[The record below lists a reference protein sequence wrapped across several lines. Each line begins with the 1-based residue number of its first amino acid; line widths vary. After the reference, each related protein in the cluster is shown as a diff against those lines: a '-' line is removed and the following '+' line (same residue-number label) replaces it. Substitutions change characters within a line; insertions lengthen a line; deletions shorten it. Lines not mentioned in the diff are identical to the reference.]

1 MGSRV
6 DDPGALWTFFIV
18 VVLTV
23 TILLVAV
30 GAAMFIGHRRLV
42 EAHADFTRR
51 LVQVQDQE
59 RARIAAEVH
68 DDLGTHVSLIRT
80 SLAEQDPAAALQGAA
95 DELGDLAARIRGLA
109 HRLHPSRVD
118 QVGLDAALAR
128 LAEDLQDE
136 LRLTVHLDSP
146 GEPLVR
152 GPAGFALYRIIQE
165 ALRNGA
171 RHGGASEAWVTL
183 RRSGESVEAEVR
195 DAGSGFDPER
205 ARTQRGGG
213 IGLALMRERAGVV
226 GGTVTVTSRPGAG
239 TVVLAR
245 VPLPAPGEAPV
256 AALEAADA

>member
-1 MGSRV
+1 MGSVV
-6 DDPGALWTFFIV
+6 DDPGALWSFFIV

-68 DDLGTHVSLIRT
+68 DDLGTQVSLIRT
-80 SLAEQDPAAALQGAA
+80 ALSEQAGAPGLAGVG
-95 DELGDLAARIRGLA
+95 DELSDLAARIRGLA

-118 QVGLDAALAR
+118 QVGLQAALAR
-128 LAEDLQDE
+128 LADDLHDE
-136 LRLTVHLDSP
+136 LGLTVHLASP
-146 GEPLVR
+146 EEPLAR
-152 GPAGFALYRIIQE
+152 GPAGYALYRIIQE

-171 RHGGASEAWVTL
+171 RHGGAQEAWVTL
-183 RRSGESVEAEVR
+183 RHTGDAIEAEVR
-195 DAGSGFDPER
+195 DAGSGFDPEQ
-205 ARTQRGGG
+205 ARTRRGGG

-239 TVVLAR
+239 AVVLAR
-245 VPLPAPGEAPV
+245 VPLPAPDEMAAP
-256 AALEAADA
+256 ALEMADA